1 MLAYCIIEVCSDR
14 RSFPKLMADSAVP
27 TWEFST
33 AITQDSHGAYLM
45 VVSILGLVASVL
57 VLGNRLIIRWPWS
70 ELLGNDDWV
79 CIAATVW

>member
-1 MLAYCIIEVCSDR
+1 
-14 RSFPKLMADSAVP
+14 
-27 TWEFST
+27 
-33 AITQDSHGAYLM
+33 M

-79 CIAATVW
+79 CIAATVWSIRLQCFMSTLTLWR

>member
-1 MLAYCIIEVCSDR
+1 
-14 RSFPKLMADSAVP
+14 
-27 TWEFST
+27 
-33 AITQDSHGAYLM
+33 M

-79 CIAATVW
+79 CIAATVWSMRLQCFMSTLTLWR